1 MPSEET
7 TPSNIMGESQ
17 HEETDEVRRTG
28 AIHAVLSFVIALGL
42 LVLGVVAIILFVISK
57 PEAEKKDEEK
67 SIPTVLVRP
76 LVTGSH
82 DVTILTQ
89 GVVRSVREVSIAA
102 EIGGRVEWISDELI
116 GGGLVE
122 GPLEMT
128 EAEMTERV
136 RKEGGSPDWFYKSEA
151 DGEDKWLRSQVLV
164 RIDSADYKAALARA
178 EAGLA
183 DAQLVLAQ
191 EEALAEQADLD
202 WKKLGRGAAGPL
214 VLREP
219 QIAAAKAR
227 IGSARAEV
235 AKAKRDEERTS
246 ILVPF
251 AARVRKAHVEEGAV
265 VAPGT
270 PVAELYSSSE
280 LEVRLPFPLED
291 FGYLDP
297 GASPEVQLRASI
309 GGREK
314 TWRAVMDRL
323 EGEVERSTLSGFGIA
338 RVLPDDDGELP
349 PVGLF
354 VNAEVPGETLED
366 VVELP
371 RSAVRGADEVWVVS
385 EGLLVKRQVRILRAK
400 RQVLV
405 VQGDFSE
412 EDQLVLTRLAA
423 PMVGTA
429 VEVELEDEADSSESG
444 EGGAAAN

>member
-1 MPSEET
+1 
-7 TPSNIMGESQ
+7 MGESQ
-17 HEETDEVRRTG
+17 HEETDEGRRTG

-42 LVLGVVAIILFVISK
+42 LVLAVVAIIFFVVSK
-57 PEAEKKDEEK
+57 PEAEKKDEEE

-116 GGGLVE
+116 GGGVVKGPVE
-122 GPLEMT
+122 LT
-128 EAEMTERV
+128 KAEMTER
-136 RKEGGSPDWFYKSEA
+136 RRNEEDASGWFYKSKEG
-151 DGEDKWLRSQVLV
+151 GEDTWVRSQVLV
-164 RIDSADYKAALARA
+164 RLDSADYKAALARA

-183 DAQLVLAQ
+183 DARLVLAQ

-227 IGSARAEV
+227 IESAKADV
-235 AKAKRDEERTS
+235 AKAERDEERTS

-251 AARVRKAHVEEGAV
+251 AARVRKAHVEVGAV

-291 FGYLDP
+291 FGYLEP
-297 GASPEVQLRASI
+297 GASPEIQLRASI

-338 RVLPDDDGELP
+338 RVLPNEDGELP

-385 EGLLVKRQVRILRAK
+385 EGLLVKRRVQILRAK
-400 RQVLV
+400 REVLV
-405 VQGDFSE
+405 VRGDFAE
-412 EDQLVLTRLAA
+412 GDQLVLTRLAA
-423 PMVGTA
+423 PILNSK
-429 VEVELEDEADSSESG
+429 VEAELEGEAGDAESG
-444 EGGAAAN
+444 EGGAAAH